1 MTNEPYEYE
10 PVLTEN
16 ILFENNIIEDLW
28 RESIDNI
35 LCINCIVRWK
45 SFNNELKNNFFYL
58 KDTYSIYINWSD
70 NKTLNINNN
79 IYY

>member
-1 MTNEPYEYE
+1 MTNEPSEYE
-10 PVLTEN
+10 FVLIKD
-16 ILFENNIIEDLW
+16 ILFSNNTIKDLW

-58 KDTYSIYINWSD
+58 KDTYSIYINWND
-70 NKTLNINNN
+70 NKT
-79 IYY
+79 